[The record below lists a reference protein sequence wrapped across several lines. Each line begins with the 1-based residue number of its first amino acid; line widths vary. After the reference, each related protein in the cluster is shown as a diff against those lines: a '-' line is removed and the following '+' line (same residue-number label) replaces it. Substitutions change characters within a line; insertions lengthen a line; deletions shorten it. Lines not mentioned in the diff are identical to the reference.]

1 MRFLF
6 GQDTTK
12 KNERLLSLVREVL
25 DEGHEAILLVPE
37 QETVTLERRMVEALP
52 PQAQLSFEVSNFSR
66 LANRIF
72 RTVGGLSYR
81 YATPGAT
88 ALVMW
93 RTLCKVAPMLTQ
105 YAAHAATDLH
115 LTEQMLGAVMQFKA
129 YAITPEQ
136 LTTAAEALP
145 EHDPLSQKLKDLALV
160 YATYVADLGERYDDT
175 ADDIA
180 RATKLILANRAVLA
194 KTHIFISS
202 FTDFTAA
209 EIGLI
214 HALLDVCPEVTVLSP
229 LSDLRETGIHLA
241 SASATCH
248 KLIALSKKADK
259 PVFFEA
265 VPPDPP
271 KTALDFVRRDLFA
284 LHAEPAPM
292 ALAETGDVRLTVCA
306 NPYEEAEYAATLI
319 ARAVREGARYRDFT
333 VVVRD
338 VTAYAGIL
346 DAALE
351 KENIPYYLSEKTDVT
366 VRPLIKLLQFALR
379 IGRYGWQ
386 KEDVVG
392 YLKTGLVGVCPDDVN
407 FFEEYAE
414 VWHVSGK
421 STFATPFT
429 MNPDGYSE
437 RTSARATRILA
448 GANRAREALVPPLNA
463 YLGALDG
470 HFTAEAAAKATYDF
484 LLALGV
490 PEAMKA
496 RAAARLAAGERRD
509 AEEQTRLFSVVV
521 DALETAAR
529 ALGTH
534 ELDLAAFADVLS
546 LLFTA
551 TDIGVIPTS
560 CDEVMI
566 GSAET
571 LRAAP
576 TENVLVL
583 GLCDGLFPKTVTD
596 KGLLSDA
603 EKRRLADLDIHLSA
617 DLATSASDELFYLYR
632 AFTLP
637 ERRLYLSYVRSATD
651 GRHTEPSIG
660 ISRIL
665 ALFPAMREVDYAALP
680 PLEKIYSRAGALEH
694 WRELDRDARKA
705 VLTLLQETP
714 DTAEKITNLQKPVTD
729 RDAFVSPEIAD
740 KLFDQNAFNPTGLE
754 KFVSCKFAYYCDK
767 ILHLRAEPN
776 DSLDAAAIGTFI
788 HYVLENTL
796 KEITES
802 GRDFAA
808 YTEAQT
814 DTVVEKSLLAYR
826 AYLTEA
832 GGGISPRAEV
842 LLTRLSSL
850 ARIVVGALVAE
861 FADSSFSPAFF
872 ELDLR
877 RFGGASEVTLTDGS
891 TIPLSGKADRVDLY
905 RAENG
910 EAYLRVADYKTG
922 RKSFCRE
929 DISKGFCL
937 QMPLYLFAL
946 CKNQSTALSKELG
959 LDGDTPIK
967 PAGVTYLSTAIGNDD
982 TAHRIGH
989 DEAVAS
995 AASRLRREGLLPDS
1009 KELLTAISHSHST
1022 SILGSTKTRKARL
1035 TSEAEFESLFAELTD
1050 TVARIGNEMK
1060 SGSATVAPT
1069 DHNGQSA
1076 CAYCPYGA
1084 VCRGA
1089 EKA

>member
-6 GQDTTK
+6 GGDTKK

-37 QETVTLERRMVEALP
+37 QETVTVERRMVEALP

-81 YATPGAT
+81 YATEGAT

-93 RTLCKVAPMLTQ
+93 RTLSLIAPMLTQ
-105 YAAHAATDLH
+105 YAAHAATDLR
-115 LTEQMLGAVMQFKA
+115 LTDQMLGAVKQFKA
-129 YAITPEQ
+129 YAVTPEQ
-136 LTTAAEALP
+136 LTEAAASLP
-145 EHDPLSQKLKDLALV
+145 ENDPLALKLNDLALV
-160 YATYVADLGERYDDT
+160 YATYTAELGKRYDDS

-180 RATKLILANRAVLA
+180 RATKLLGANRDLFAN
-194 KTHIFISS
+194 THIFISS

-209 EIGLI
+209 ELWLIGT
-214 HALLDVCPEVTVLSP
+214 LLDICPEVTVLSP
-229 LSDLRETGIHLA
+229 LAGHRETGIHLA
-241 SASATCH
+241 SAAATCH
-248 KLIALSKKADK
+248 KLIALAKKADK
-259 PVFFEA
+259 PVFFESHEA
-265 VPPDPP
+265 PAP

-284 LHAEPAPM
+284 LRAEPAPM
-292 ALAETGDVRLTVCA
+292 ALAEAGDISLTVCA

-338 VTAYAGIL
+338 TAAYRGIL
-346 DAALE
+346 DAALD
-351 KENIPYYLSEKTDVT
+351 KENIPYYLAEKTDVT

-448 GANRAREALVPPLNA
+448 GANRAREALLPPLNA
-463 YLGALDG
+463 YLTALDG

-496 RAAARLAAGERRD
+496 RAVARLAAGERRD
-509 AEEQTRLFSVVV
+509 AEEETRLFSVVV
-521 DALETAAR
+521 DALETAAK

-534 ELDLAAFADVLS
+534 ELDLAAFADALS
-546 LLFTA
+546 LLFSA
-551 TDIGVIPTS
+551 TDIGAIPTS

-566 GSAET
+566 GSAAT

-576 TENVLVL
+576 TKNVLVL
-583 GLCDGLFPKTVTD
+583 GLCDGIFPQSVTD

-637 ERRLYLSYVRSATD
+637 DERLYLSYVKAAAD
-651 GRHTEPSIG
+651 GRHTEPSVG
-660 ISRIL
+660 ISRIK
-665 ALFPAMREVDYAALP
+665 ALFPTLAITDYAAVA
-680 PLEKIYSRAGALEH
+680 PLEKIYSKSGAIEH
-694 WRELDRDARKA
+694 LRELSQGEREA
-705 VLTLLQETP
+705 VLALLSEAP
-714 DTAEKITNLQKPVTD
+714 DTAEKITHLQKPVTD
-729 RDAFVSPEIAD
+729 RDAFVSPETA
-740 KLFDQNAFNPTGLE
+740 KGLFRENSFNPTGLE
-754 KFVSCKFAYYCDK
+754 KFVSCKFAYYCEK
-767 ILHLRAEPN
+767 VLHLRAEPT

-788 HYVLENTL
+788 HYVLENTIR
-796 KEITES
+796 EITES

-814 DTVVEKSLLAYR
+814 NAVVEKSLLDYR
-826 AYLTEA
+826 AYLVEA

-922 RKSFCRE
+922 RKSFRRE

-946 CKNQSTALSKELG
+946 CKNQSTALAKELG
-959 LDGDTPIK
+959 LGEGTPIK
-967 PAGVTYLSTAIGNDD
+967 PAGVTYLSTAIGNED
-982 TAHRIGH
+982 TPARIGH
-989 DEAVAS
+989 EAAVAS

-1009 KELLTAISHSHST
+1009 EELLNAVSHSKSA
-1022 SILGSTKTRKARL
+1022 SVLGSSKTRKARL
-1035 TSEAEFESLFAELTD
+1035 TSEAEFEALFTELTD
-1050 TVARIGNEMK
+1050 TVARIGAEMK
-1060 SGSATVAPT
+1060 SGSATVAPA
-1069 DHNGQSA
+1069 DQNGKNA
-1076 CAYCPYGA
+1076 CSYCPYQA